1 MKNLSK
7 NKGKILTH
15 VILIIGAVIMILP
28 FLWMLLTSIKTLT
41 ESVQIPPK
49 IFPELI

>member
-7 NKGKILTH
+7 NKGNILTH
-15 VILIIGAVIMILP
+15 VILIIGAIIMILP
-28 FLWMLLTSIKTLT
+28 FLWMVLTSIKTLA

-49 IFPELI
+49 IFPE